1 MYRTCDLNAK
11 SHVCKLLLVLWMIRP
26 HQTSS
31 VCFFR
36 DQSVKIAVKDMD
48 LRKQLFEEVPE
59 GYVRWKAAREKFVGD
74 LDAMVAAGRLPDA
87 LRQARRALHFLE
99 PNGTDRALWERA
111 DAVLQRLVISD
122 DASAQPLQVCSST
135 TGECDLP
142 CSCKLA
148 EDEGEGDGACAVS
161 AITCPT
167 ELKILIATNCTCL
180 HISLDETSQ

>member
-1 MYRTCDLNAK
+1 
-11 SHVCKLLLVLWMIRP
+11 
-26 HQTSS
+26 
-31 VCFFR
+31 
-36 DQSVKIAVKDMD
+36 MD

-122 DASAQPLQVCSST
+122 DASAQPLQVRSST
-135 TGECDLP
+135 TGECDL
-142 CSCKLA
+142 LVHA
-148 EDEGEGDGACAVS
+148 
-161 AITCPT
+161 
-167 ELKILIATNCTCL
+167 
-180 HISLDETSQ
+180 SLQKMRVKETVLVLFQPSLVPRN